1 MKCNC
6 RNSLRMLIISPLASG
21 PSPDDRDKLKSNSAG
36 PKPDSD
42 HYHYLVFWRLEPQ
55 YLLFLSL
62 TRKAATA
69 DITQWRGLIGESEA
83 TRGYFISSKL
93 IKSKLAFRLSP
104 APRLAVKMSNLGCL
118 IMSSQDPDL
127 GHLAIWQVEMSGEE
141 RTEELTREAGRGW
154 TPTLCLRQCGCLLYQ
169 ADTGEHWGT
178 LRNTGEHWATRLC
191 ARRCW
196 LVHSADMFSLRAFS
210 TDWQP
215 GCRPGLTILGLS
227 PLPSF
232 LSRPKADCP
241 VPAFLNN
248 LHFLTFVDRK

>member
-62 TRKAATA
+62 TRKAATT

-154 TPTLCLRQCGCLLYQ
+154 TPTLWWRQWGCLLYQ
-169 ADTGEHWGT
+169 ADTWEHWGT
-178 LRNTGEHWATRLC
+178 LGNTEEHWGTLGDTSLC
-191 ARRCW
+191 QKVRVGSQCRHVFTPSVQHW
-196 LVHSADMFSLRAFS
+196 LAAWVPAWPDNPR
-210 TDWQP
+210 
-215 GCRPGLTILGLS
+215 
-227 PLPSF
+227 PLPSPF
-232 LSRPKADCP
+232 FPLPAQSWLSCSS
-241 VPAFLNN
+241 VP
-248 LHFLTFVDRK
+248 